1 MEVRQ
6 LCPTE
11 IVSLIDH
18 SDNKRKLL
26 AYIYWTSKERSNF
39 RKNGRQR
46 LCGILGKMKGKDF
59 MAVKKTS
66 KITRICM
73 KNVHVLS
80 SEDMKNTLLGSWVVS
95 YKFTSSA
102 QFSNKTPVSNP
113 GILVKNTPV

>member
-11 IVSLIDH
+11 IVSITDH
-18 SDNKRKLL
+18 SDYKRKLL

-39 RKNGRQR
+39 RKNGKFQA
-46 LCGILGKMKGKDF
+46 LTLKGKDF

-80 SEDMKNTLLGSWVVS
+80 SEDMKNTLLRS
-95 YKFTSSA
+95 
-102 QFSNKTPVSNP
+102 
-113 GILVKNTPV
+113 